1 MMKIDMNRLGRNA
14 CISLALMP
22 VALAVAAPDFTI
34 SDFPLSVVP
43 AVKPN
48 VMVILD
54 NSQSM
59 DGLLTGKLVSG
70 DDPNT
75 RGNIARSV
83 LRSAITNNRTNFNWG
98 LTTFAT
104 TGVFT
109 ASDLGPYPTYAYYL
123 GGPGTM
129 EYVDSSACV
138 NGFTLGGLG
147 CIPDPRGTGLF
158 ITYVKSGDDADVN
171 DVWYRTTGTPN
182 VVYGVGEAASFC
194 PGPNSTS
201 CYRVFGS
208 RDSGNGWALG
218 NFSNPTP
225 ESPRGLSA
233 TDAGFR
239 PLASEWPRQLWVKRG
254 VGYYGNINGDGSIV
268 RTVQADS
275 STHFNAL
282 MAKLLPETTNGSTTE
297 IKNAALF
304 TPLTGTLNTV
314 REYFRGATASDS
326 PIAQT
331 CQSNFVILATDGNPT
346 GRTNG
351 TQYDPSQWANT
362 QDANGV
368 WTFGQ
373 AQLDVFA
380 KITSLRKPNFTLSS
394 SGSANLSNP
403 SLAGQPFDIKTYVIG
418 MGDSIKNASSSAALN
433 RMAQDGGAYP
443 TAFVGDSPES
453 IASAFNSIVND
464 IIDKTSTG
472 TSAGINGGIL
482 NAGSRVY
489 QPKFNSRGWW
499 GSLLAY
505 PVLSNGAV
513 GTSHDWDAAARIK
526 AQAAAGTR
534 KIITYKPLASGSKGI
549 AFRWP
554 TNPSS
559 PTDLELDTSQSNAIK
574 LSDSAAVGAQRLDFL
589 RGSDVCEVRHNNAAC
604 PTKFRDR
611 VNGPLGDI
619 VNSAPYYVAGP
630 AFDYANDFEAK
641 PYITFANEKRNR
653 TPVLYVGSND
663 GMLHAIN
670 AVTGD
675 EMFAYVPSQVYSGLG
690 ELSSPTYDH
699 RFYVDGSPTVGDAF
713 YDNNWHTLLV
723 AGMRAG
729 GKGVFALDVTD
740 PSTFGE
746 GTAASIVRWEF
757 NESHDSDMGHVYSQ
771 PLLVR
776 TNDGEWSVIVS
787 GGYKAPSSSGNAV
800 LFVLNA
806 ETGAVK
812 KKLDTGSG
820 TSLSPNGLSAPAAID
835 TNGDGRVDLV
845 YAGDLDGN
853 VWKFDLNSTSTSSWG
868 VGNDGDPLFSTESSQ
883 PITGALDV
891 TRHPKGG
898 YLIAFGTGRYLA
910 TGDIASFSD
919 QAIYAFRDD
928 LSDDGGTLGR
938 DDLQQQS
945 VLGTTTAP
953 TGLTFRLSTHA
964 VGAPGDATVSLKDG
978 VITRSNFLNNKMG
991 WYLELPT
998 SGERVVTDATFRA
1011 GRLIAASMI
1020 PNTSCD
1026 GGGSGWL
1033 LEFDAITGNRLDS
1046 ATFDTNANQTLE
1058 TGDFLTFSSVAAGNY
1073 NVSGIR
1079 IDGIPAT
1086 PSFVSDG
1093 KRDYRLVPNSEGK
1106 IDSILGGL
1114 GAGSNGRA
1122 MWREVR

>member
-1 MMKIDMNRLGRNA
+1 MNRLGRNA

-22 VALAVAAPDFTI
+22 VALALAAPDFTI

-48 VMVILD
+48 VMMILD

-59 DGLLTGKLVSG
+59 DGLMSGKLVSG

-98 LTTFAT
+98 LTTFAA
-104 TGVFT
+104 TGISSANDF
-109 ASDLGPYPTYAYYL
+109 GPYPIYGYYM

-129 EYVDSSACV
+129 EYVSACP
-138 NGFTLGGLG
+138 TGGTLG
-147 CIPDPRGTGLF
+147 CIPDPRGNGQF
-158 ITYVKSGDDADVN
+158 ITYARSGDDSDIN
-171 DVWYRTTGTPN
+171 DVLYRLTGTPN
-182 VVYGVGEAASFC
+182 VLYGRGTS
-194 PGPNSTS
+194 GST
-201 CYRVFGS
+201 YEIFGN
-208 RDSGNGWALG
+208 RNSGNGWNSG
-218 NFSNPTP
+218 DFSSPAP
-225 ESPRGLSA
+225 ESPKQLTA
-233 TDAGFR
+233 TDAGFV
-239 PLASEWPRQLWVKRG
+239 PTVSVWPRQLWLKRG
-254 VGYYGNINGDGSIV
+254 VGYYGNITGGGSIV

-275 STHFNAL
+275 SAHYGAL
-282 MAKLLPETTNGSTTE
+282 MEKLGAETTSGSTPE

-314 REYFRGATASDS
+314 RDYFRGASS
-326 PIAQT
+326 PISQT

-351 TQYDPSQWANT
+351 NQYAPSQWANT
-362 QDANGV
+362 KDANGV

-373 AQLDVFA
+373 AQLDVLGSIGA
-380 KITSLRKPNFTLSS
+380 LRKPNFTMSS
-394 SGSANLSNP
+394 SNP
-403 SLAGQPFDIKTYVIG
+403 TFPGQSFDIRTYVIG
-418 MGDSIKNASSSAALN
+418 MGDSIKNESSTAALN
-433 RMAQDGGAYP
+433 RMAQEGGAYP
-443 TAFVGDSPES
+443 TAFIGDSPES
-453 IASAFNSIVND
+453 IASAFDSIVSD
-464 IIDKTSTG
+464 ITDKTSTG

-513 GTSHDWDAAARIK
+513 GTAHDWDAAARIK
-526 AQAAAGTR
+526 AQAAAGAR
-534 KIITYKPLASGSKGI
+534 KIITYKPSAFGSKGI

-554 TNPSS
+554 ANPSS
-559 PTDLELDTSQSNAIK
+559 PTGEELDTSQSDAIK
-574 LSDSAAVGAQRLDFL
+574 QSDTTAVGSQRLEYL

-619 VNSAPYYVAGP
+619 VNSAPYYVGGP
-630 AFDYANDFEAK
+630 AFDYANDFETK
-641 PYITFANEKRNR
+641 PYVTFANAKSNR

-675 EMFAYVPSQVYSGLG
+675 EMFAYVPSQVYSGLS
-690 ELSSPTYDH
+690 ELSSPTYSH
-699 RFYVDGSPTVGDAF
+699 RFFVDGSPTVGDVF
-713 YDNNWHTLLV
+713 YDDDWHTLLV

-740 PSTFGE
+740 PSTFSE
-746 GTAASIVRWEF
+746 GTAANIVRWEF
-757 NESHDSDMGHVYSQ
+757 NDSHDSDMGHVYSQ

-800 LFVLNA
+800 LFILNA
-806 ETGAVK
+806 ETGTVK

-820 TSLSPNGLSAPAAID
+820 SGLSPNGLSAPAAID
-835 TNGDGRVDLV
+835 TNGDGRVDVV
-845 YAGDLDGN
+845 YAGDLNGN
-853 VWKFDLNSTSTSSWG
+853 VWKFDLGSTSTSAWG
-868 VGNDGDPLFSTESSQ
+868 VANAGDPLFSTESSQ

-910 TGDIASFSD
+910 TGDIASTSV

-928 LSDDGGTLGR
+928 LSDDGGTLDR

-945 VLGTTTAP
+945 VLGTTTTAA
-953 TGLTFRLSTHA
+953 GLTFRLSTHA
-964 VGAPGDATVSLKDG
+964 VGAPSDATVSLKDG
-978 VITRSNFLNNKMG
+978 VITRANFLNNKMG

-1011 GRLIAASMI
+1011 GRLIVASMI

-1033 LEFDAITGNRLDS
+1033 LEIDAITGNRLDTP
-1046 ATFDTNANQTLE
+1046 TFDTNATHTLE
-1058 TGDFLTFSSVAAGNY
+1058 TGDFLAFASVASGNY

-1093 KRDYRLVPNSEGK
+1093 KRDYRLVPHSEGK

>member
-1 MMKIDMNRLGRNA
+1 MREFDMNRLGRSA
-14 CISLALMP
+14 CFSLALMP
-22 VALAVAAPDFTI
+22 VALAFAAPDFTI
-34 SDFPLSVVP
+34 SEYPLSVVP

-59 DGLLTGKLVSG
+59 DGLMSGKLVSG

-83 LRSAITNNRTNFNWG
+83 LRTAITNNRTNFNWG

-109 ASDLGPYPTYAYYL
+109 ANDFGPYPTYAYYL

-129 EYVDSSACV
+129 EYVSSSACV
-138 NGFTLGGLG
+138 NGRTAGGLG
-147 CIPDPRGTGLF
+147 CIPDPRNNGQS
-158 ITYVKSGDDADVN
+158 ITYAKSGDDFDIN
-171 DVWYRTTGTPN
+171 DVWYRLTGTPDA
-182 VVYGVGEAASFC
+182 VYGVGAASSSC
-194 PGPNSTS
+194 SPNSTS
-201 CYRVFGS
+201 CYRAFGS
-208 RDSGNGWALG
+208 RNSGNGWALG
-218 NFSNPTP
+218 DFSSPTP

-239 PLASEWPRQLWVKRG
+239 PLASEWPRQLWVRRG
-254 VGYYGNINGDGSIV
+254 VGYYGNISGAGNIV
-268 RTVQADS
+268 RTVQADT
-275 STHFNAL
+275 STHYTSL
-282 MAKLLPETTNGSTTE
+282 MEKLGAETISGSTPE

-314 REYFRGATASDS
+314 REYFRGATSSNS

-346 GRTNG
+346 GRTDG
-351 TQYDPSQWANT
+351 SQYDPSQWP
-362 QDANGV
+362 
-368 WTFGQ
+368 Q
-373 AQLDVFA
+373 AQLDVFDR
-380 KITSLRKPNFTLSS
+380 ITALRKPNFTLSTS
-394 SGSANLSNP
+394 NSANLSNP
-403 SLAGQPFDIKTYVIG
+403 SLAGQSFDIRTYVIG
-418 MGDSIKNASSSAALN
+418 MGDSIKNPSSTAALN
-433 RMAQDGGAYP
+433 RMAQEGGAHP
-443 TAFVGDSPES
+443 TAFIGDSPAS
-453 IASAFNSIVND
+453 IASAFDAIVND

-489 QPKFNSRGWW
+489 QPRFNSRGWW

-505 PVLSNGAV
+505 PVSSNGVV
-513 GTSHDWDAAARIK
+513 GTAHDWDAAARIRL
-526 AQAAAGTR
+526 QAAAGTR
-534 KIITYKPLASGSKGI
+534 KIITYKPSASGAKGI
-549 AFRWP
+549 PFRWP
-554 TNPSS
+554 ANPSS
-559 PTDLELDTSQSNAIK
+559 PTGLELDSSQSSAIQQ
-574 LSDSAAVGAQRLDFL
+574 SDTAAVGAQRLDYL
-589 RGSDVCEVRHNNAAC
+589 RGSAVCEARNNNAAC

-630 AFDYANDFEAK
+630 AFDYANDFETK
-641 PYITFANEKRNR
+641 PYATFANEKSTRAK
-653 TPVLYVGSND
+653 VLYVGSND

-670 AVTGD
+670 ATTGD
-675 EMFAYVPSQVYSGLG
+675 EMFAYVPSQVYSGLS
-690 ELSSPTYDH
+690 ELSSPTYNH
-699 RFYVDGSPTVGDAF
+699 RFYVDGSPTVGDVF
-713 YDNNWHTLLV
+713 YDNDWHTLLV

-740 PSTFGE
+740 PDALTVSE
-746 GTAASIVRWEF
+746 GAAANMVRWEF
-757 NESHDSDMGHVYSQ
+757 NDSHDSDMGHVYSQ

-800 LFVLNA
+800 LFILNA
-806 ETGAVK
+806 RTGAVK

-820 TSLSPNGLSAPAAID
+820 SDLSPNGLSAPAAID
-835 TNGDGRVDLV
+835 TNGDGRVDVV
-845 YAGDLDGN
+845 YAGDLNGN
-853 VWKFDLNSTSTSSWG
+853 VWKFNLGSATTSSWA
-868 VGNDGDPLFSTESSQ
+868 VSNDGDPLFTTESSQ

-891 TRHPKGG
+891 TRHPRGG

-910 TGDIASFSD
+910 TGDIASTSG

-928 LSDDGGTLGR
+928 LSNDGSTLDR
-938 DDLQQQS
+938 SDLQQQS
-945 VLGTTTAP
+945 VLGTTTTAA
-953 TGLTFRLSTHA
+953 GRTFRLSTHA
-964 VGAPGDATVSLKDG
+964 VDAPSDATVSLKDG
-978 VITRSNFLNNKMG
+978 VITRTNFLNTKKG

-998 SGERVVTDATFRA
+998 SGERLVTDAAFRA
-1011 GRLIAASMI
+1011 GRLIVASMI

-1046 ATFDTNANQTLE
+1046 ATFDTNASQTLE
-1058 TGDFLTFSSVAAGNY
+1058 TGDFLPFSSVAAGNY

-1086 PSFVSDG
+1086 PSFLSDG
-1093 KRDYRLVPNSEGK
+1093 KRDYRLVPHSEGK

-1122 MWREVR
+1122 MWREIR